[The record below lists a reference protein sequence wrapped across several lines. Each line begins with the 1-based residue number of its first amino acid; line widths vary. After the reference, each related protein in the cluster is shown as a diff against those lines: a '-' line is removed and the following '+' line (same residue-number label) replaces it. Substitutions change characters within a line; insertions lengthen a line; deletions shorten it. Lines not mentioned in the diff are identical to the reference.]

1 MEETILNI
9 AATQGIWA
17 VVAVGL
23 IFYIL
28 KTQEKRD
35 VRQEERERNFQMII
49 IDLTKHLDTIEELKE
64 DVSIIK
70 KNMLI
75 N

>member
-35 VRQEERERNFQMII
+35 MRQEERERNFQMII

>member
-17 VVAVGL
+17 VVAVVL